1 MKNDYQND
9 LKELSHSS
17 FNKNFSI
24 SISSFDGADS
34 FGHCVL
40 GGGASFV
47 QLPTMRDAMKL
58 DKYIDTTQTHMIL
71 NLTGGDLY
79 AVTPLTVPFPKIYKE
94 DAAIRLINNIA
105 KEDVTIAIV
114 NQECKTPEKTK
125 TINLDLHITVE
136 SGKEHIINDSLT
148 LGDLSVSTLDTKYPI
163 IGYLNKV
170 INDDTIIKSNE
181 VKESLQSILD
191 DVKEKTLDKDFP
203 IHSLE
208 NNSGSYKQ
216 TVFLC
221 TCKRKDSVISKQLDQ
236 IIING
241 LSETSLN
248 ELKEYEN
255 QQKKESPKVTFS
267 KPKCKPSLE
276 R

>member
-71 NLTGGDLY
+71 NSTGGDLY

-163 IGYLNKV
+163 IGYLTKV

-267 KPKCKPSLE
+267 KPKCKSSLE

>member
-71 NLTGGDLY
+71 NSTGGDLY

-221 TCKRKDSVISKQLDQ
+221 NCKRKDSVISKQLDQ

>member
-71 NLTGGDLY
+71 NSTGGDLY

-136 SGKEHIINDSLT
+136 IGKEHIINDSLT

-267 KPKCKPSLE
+267 KPKCKSRLE

>member
-71 NLTGGDLY
+71 NSTGGDLY

-208 NNSGSYKQ
+208 NNSCSYKQ

-267 KPKCKPSLE
+267 KPKCKSRLE

>member
-47 QLPTMRDAMKL
+47 QLPIMRDAMKL

-71 NLTGGDLY
+71 NSTGGDLY

-267 KPKCKPSLE
+267 KPKCKSSLE

>member
-71 NLTGGDLY
+71 NSTGGDLY

-255 QQKKESPKVTFS
+255 QQKKESHKVTFS
-267 KPKCKPSLE
+267 KPKCKSSLE

>member
-9 LKELSHSS
+9 LKELTHSS
-17 FNKNFSI
+17 FNNHFAI

-47 QLPTMRDAMKL
+47 QIPTMRDAMEL

-71 NLTGGDLY
+71 NSTGGDLY

-114 NQECKTPEKTK
+114 NQECKTPENTK
-125 TINLDLHITVE
+125 TINLDLHITDAN
-136 SGKEHIINDSLT
+136 GKKHIINDSLT

-170 INDDTIIKSNE
+170 INDETIIKTNE

-221 TCKRKDSVISKQLDQ
+221 TCKRKDSEISKQLDQ

-255 QQKKESPKVTFS
+255 QQKNESTKITFS
-267 KPKCKPSLE
+267 KPKGKSILE

>member
-34 FGHCVL
+34 FGHCIL

-71 NLTGGDLY
+71 NSTGGDLY

-105 KEDVTIAIV
+105 KEDVTIAII

-267 KPKCKPSLE
+267 KPKCKSSLE

>member
-71 NLTGGDLY
+71 NSTGGDLY

-267 KPKCKPSLE
+267 KPKCKPRLE

>member
-24 SISSFDGADS
+24 SISSFDDADS

-71 NLTGGDLY
+71 NSTGGDLY

-267 KPKCKPSLE
+267 KPKCKSSLE

>member
-71 NLTGGDLY
+71 NSTGGDLY

-221 TCKRKDSVISKQLDQ
+221 TCKRKDIVISKQLDQ

>member
-47 QLPTMRDAMKL
+47 QLPTMSDAMKL

-71 NLTGGDLY
+71 NSTGGDLY

-114 NQECKTPEKTK
+114 NQECKIPEKTK